1 MLRTLLFTFFT
12 TSSLL
17 AHMVVN
23 ATLSHTNEA
32 SDLVLI
38 FDAPYM
44 GNVVKGSV
52 DENLSFVLTDT
63 AITEEK
69 TLSDPRI
76 ENIIL
81 AGDPVSGSLI
91 ITINPF
97 SPISVTPAIS
107 KDRQSVRLRIVDKVT
122 PPTDINT
129 TAGSAQPELGW
140 RYMVAV
146 AFMGFLLAVL
156 WFVKRRAVTQGDSG
170 GKSGGWLWGK
180 KSSPFPFE
188 ILFSKALDPK
198 NRLILFRL
206 NGVKYLVLTGVNNV
220 LIDRLDD
227 EIVVSSENDFDHILR
242 QNEETLSKMLGANT
256 MSPMDRYRQ
265 NAES

>member
-1 MLRTLLFTFFT
+1 M
-12 TSSLL
+12 

-38 FDAPYM
+38 FDAPYT
-44 GNVVKGSV
+44 GNVVKGGG
-52 DENLSFVLTDT
+52 DQNLSFVLTDT

-69 TLSDPRI
+69 KLSDPRI
-76 ENIIL
+76 ENL
-81 AGDPVSGSLI
+81 LLSGDPVSGSLLVMI
-91 ITINPF
+91 DPF
-97 SPISVTPAIS
+97 SPVDVTPAIS
-107 KDRQSVRLRIVDKVT
+107 KDRQTIRFRMVEKVV
-122 PPTDINT
+122 PSSDINRT
-129 TAGSAQPELGW
+129 IASEQPELGW

-146 AFMGFLLAVL
+146 AFMGVLLGVL
-156 WFVKRRAVTQGDSG
+156 WFVKKRALGQGES
-170 GKSGGWLWGK
+170 KSNGGGWLWGK
-180 KSSPFPFE
+180 KSSSFPFE
-188 ILFSKALDPK
+188 VLFSKALDPK

-206 NGVKYLVLTGVNNV
+206 NGVKYLILTGVNNV

-227 EIVVSSENDFDHILR
+227 EIVVTSENDFDHILR

-256 MSPMDRYRQ
+256 LSPMDRYRQ